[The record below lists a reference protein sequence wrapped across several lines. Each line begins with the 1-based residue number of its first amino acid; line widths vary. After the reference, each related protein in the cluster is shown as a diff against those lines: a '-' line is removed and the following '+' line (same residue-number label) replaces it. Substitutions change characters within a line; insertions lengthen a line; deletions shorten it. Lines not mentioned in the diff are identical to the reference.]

1 MPDSYTQLTESKSAG
16 ASVVFDK
23 LLESLKASKDYHRL
37 FDATLMR
44 KKQELGLPLFR
55 PTTLDDVPT
64 EKRTEFEKTYVEAAR
79 EVGQLF
85 LDAGQIANAW
95 LYFRT
100 IREPGPVAKAL
111 DAMPSRREPGDETE
125 ELIQVA
131 LFDGANPPKGVQWML
146 KTHGTC
152 STITSL
158 EQQMARLPADDRKRC
173 AAILVKHL
181 YTDLTESVQADVQR
195 RMALAPPSD
204 SLREAI
210 AGRDWLFQEGNYHID
225 VSHLN
230 AVTRFARFL
239 DKDCP
244 ELKLAIELT
253 EYGSHLDPQFQY
265 PGDPPFNEFYP
276 AHRHFFLALAG
287 EKVDEAL
294 AYFREK
300 LDAEPDERDKQL
312 IAYVLVDLTSRISRW
327 DDAVQLAENYL
338 LSLEESSSFSFAE
351 LCRDAGRM
359 DVLQRVAQGKN
370 DLVTFTAALLS

>member
-1 MPDSYTQLTESKSAG
+1 MTDAFNQLSETKPSG
-16 ASVVFDK
+16 ATAVFDK
-23 LLESLKASKDYHRL
+23 LLESLKASKDFHRM

-55 PTTLDDVPT
+55 PTSLDDVPT
-64 EKRTEFEKTYVEAAR
+64 EKRAEFEKTYVEAAR
-79 EVGQLF
+79 AAGQLF

-100 IREPGPVAKAL
+100 IREPEPVAKAL
-111 DAMPSRREPGDETE
+111 AAMPSRREPGDETE

-131 LFDGANPPKGVQWML
+131 LFDGANPAKGIEWML

-158 EQQMARLPADDRKRC
+158 EQQMVRLPADDRKRC

-181 YTDLTESVQADVQR
+181 YTDITDSVQADVQR

-230 AVTRFARFL
+230 AVVRFARFL

-265 PGDPPFNEFYP
+265 PGDPPFNECYP
-276 AHRHFFLALAG
+276 AHRHYFMALAG
-287 EKVDEAL
+287 EKVDESI

-312 IAYVLVDLTSRISRW
+312 IAYVLVDLASRIGRW
-327 DDAVQLAENYL
+327 DDAVQLAEQHL
-338 LSLEESSSFSFAE
+338 LNLEDSSSFSFSE

-359 DVLQRVAQGKN
+359 DVLQRVSQSKN

>member
-1 MPDSYTQLTESKSAG
+1 MTDSFNQLVESKSSG
-16 ASVVFDK
+16 ASAVFEK

-44 KKQELGLPLFR
+44 KKQQLGLPLLR
-55 PTTLDDVPT
+55 PTSLDDVPSD
-64 EKRTEFEKTYVEAAR
+64 KRTEFEKIYVEAAR
-79 EVGQLF
+79 EVGKLF
-85 LDAGQIANAW
+85 LDAGQVSNAW

-100 IREPGPVAKAL
+100 IREPEPVKQAL
-111 DAMPSRREPGDETE
+111 AAMPSRREPGDETE
-125 ELIQVA
+125 ELIQLA
-131 LFDGANPPKGVQWML
+131 LFEGANPSKGVEWML
-146 KTHGTC
+146 RSHGTC

-158 EQQMARLPADDRKRC
+158 EQQMSRLPPDDRKRC

-181 YTDLTESVQADVQR
+181 YNDLTESVQADVQR
-195 RMALAPPSD
+195 RMALAPPAD

-230 AVTRFARFL
+230 AVVRFARFL

-244 ELKLAIELT
+244 ELKLAIELA

-265 PGDPPFNEFYP
+265 PGDPPFDEFYP
-276 AHRHFFLALAG
+276 SHRHFFQALLG
-287 EKVDEAL
+287 EKVDEAI

-300 LDAEPDERDKQL
+300 LNAEPDEPDKQL
-312 IAYVLVDLTSRISRW
+312 IAYVLVDLTSRIGRW
-327 DDAVQLAENYL
+327 DDAIELAEHYL
-338 LSLEESSSFSFAE
+338 LNLDDGGSFSFAE

-359 DVLQRVAQGKN
+359 DVLQRVAQSKN

>member
-1 MPDSYTQLTESKSAG
+1 MTDAFNQLSETKPSG
-16 ASVVFDK
+16 ATAVFDK
-23 LLESLKASKDYHRL
+23 LLESLKASKDFHRM

-55 PTTLDDVPT
+55 PTSLDDVPT
-64 EKRTEFEKTYVEAAR
+64 EKRAEFEKTYVEAAR
-79 EVGQLF
+79 AAGQLF

-100 IREPGPVAKAL
+100 IREPEPVAKAL
-111 DAMPSRREPGDETE
+111 AAMPSRREPGDETE

-131 LFDGANPPKGVQWML
+131 LFDGANPAKGIEWML

-158 EQQMARLPADDRKRC
+158 EQQMVRLPADDRKRC

-181 YTDLTESVQADVQR
+181 YTDITDSVQADVQR

-230 AVTRFARFL
+230 AVVRFARFL

-265 PGDPPFNEFYP
+265 PGDPPFNECYP
-276 AHRHFFLALAG
+276 AHRHYFMALAG
-287 EKVDEAL
+287 EKVDESI

-312 IAYVLVDLTSRISRW
+312 IAYVLVDLASRIGRW
-327 DDAVQLAENYL
+327 DDAVQLAEQYL
-338 LSLEESSSFSFAE
+338 LNLEDSSSFSFSE